1 MEEKYPQKKWWWFL
15 VFAALPVLAWGMLLL
30 TAAAHQAAAQGV
42 PVTVNEE
49 EPNAPQKVSTTA
61 DLPVVGSFTNLQKLL
76 EKAHSTT
83 LLHGGR
89 LIRSSLAVGAGADAA
104 VDNSMSLQ
112 KSAQQTPAPAAEA
125 EDYATT
131 NLQVEG
137 VDEADIVKTDGQYL
151 YQVNKGRIII
161 ARAYPPGEMKIC
173 STLQFNDTGF
183 TPRELYVDHNRLVVI
198 GTAHQEIPVQPM
210 PKNPQEPL
218 LPQSQ
223 KSIAIYPPPPYRQS
237 TLKTIIFDISN
248 KENVRQLREIELEG
262 HYVSSRKIGPALYLV
277 ANKSV
282 GDYWIMPADAENSA
296 PSYRDTAIKEDFIKI
311 GYDRIR
317 YFPGFLTPNYLLVA
331 GLNLE
336 KSTAPVKVQT
346 YLGASEN
353 IYASLEH
360 LYVAVANYGSGDP
373 EIKRPPSGPDTML
386 YKFALD
392 NGTVAYTAQG
402 KVPGT
407 VLNQFSM
414 DEYKEHLRLATTTGS
429 PWGSGEEISKNNVY
443 ILDPELQITGRVEDL
458 APGEKI
464 YAARFLGEKGYMVT
478 FRTVDPLFVIDLQDP
493 QKPRLL
499 GALKIPGYSDYLH
512 PYDENHLLGFGK
524 ETMEIPQ
531 KDHQG
536 STIGSTIIDLGMKL
550 SLFDVSDVQNPVEK
564 FKTTIGG
571 RGTHSELL
579 QNHKALL
586 WSKDKN
592 LLAFPLTVMETKS
605 TTPQGIPGYG
615 EFTFQGAY
623 IYNIDMQ
630 KGFQLKGKITHLDKE
645 DYLKAGHHWYDS
657 DKNVERILYIND
669 TLYTLSPSRIKA
681 NTLANLQ
688 EIGSLH
694 IP

>member
-1 MEEKYPQKKWWWFL
+1 MEEKFPQKKWWWFL
-15 VFAALPVLAWGMLLL
+15 VFAALPVLTWALLL
-30 TAAAHQAAAQGV
+30 FTADVLVLEASAQGL
-42 PVTVNEE
+42 PVAVNGEE
-49 EPNAPQKVSTTA
+49 LNSPEKDPVSVAA
-61 DLPVVGSFTNLQKLL
+61 DLPVIGSFTNLQKLL
-76 EKAHSTT
+76 EEARSTA
-83 LLHGGR
+83 LLYEGR
-89 LIRSSLAVGAGADAA
+89 LRRSSLALDSGAEA
-104 VDNSMSLQ
+104 VLDSMSLGKNAQ
-112 KSAQQTPAPAAEA
+112 KTPAPAMKT
-125 EDYATT
+125 EDYSTT

-151 YQVNKGRIII
+151 YQVNKGRIVI
-161 ARAYPPGEMKIC
+161 ARLYPPGEMKIC
-173 STLQFNDTGF
+173 SILQCSDAGF
-183 TPRELYVDHNRLVVI
+183 TPRELYVDQNHLVVI
-198 GTAHQEIPVQPM
+198 GTAQKEIPM
-210 PKNPQEPL
+210 PLDPQEPRH
-218 LPQSQ
+218 SEFQ

-237 TLKTIIFDISN
+237 TLKTIIFDIQDR
-248 KENVRQLREIELEG
+248 ENVRQLREIELEG

-277 ANKSV
+277 ANK
-282 GDYWIMPADAENSA
+282 GLDDYRIMKEGTEYST
-296 PSYRDTAIKEDFIKI
+296 PSYRDTAIKEDFINI
-311 GYDRIR
+311 GYERIR

-336 KSTAPVKVQT
+336 QNTAPVEVQT

-360 LYVAVANYGSGDP
+360 LYVAVTNYGRGDP
-373 EIKRPPSGPDTML
+373 EIKRLPSGPDTML

-392 NGTVAYTAQG
+392 NGGVEYTAQG

-407 VLNQFSM
+407 VLNQFSL
-414 DEYKEHLRLATTTGS
+414 DEYKGHLRLATTTGS

-443 ILDPELQITGRVEDL
+443 ILDPKLQITGRVEDL

-464 YAARFLGEKGYMVT
+464 YAARFLEERGYMVT

-536 STIGSTIIDLGMKL
+536 RTVGSTVIDLGMKL

-586 WSKDKN
+586 WNKEKN

-605 TTPQGIPGYG
+605 STPEGFPGYG

-623 IYNIDMQ
+623 IYNLDLQ
-630 KGFQLKGKITHLDKE
+630 KGFQLKGKITHLNKE
-645 DYLKAGHHWYDS
+645 DYLKAGQHWCDS
-657 DKNVERILYIND
+657 NKNVERILYISD
-669 TLYTLSPSRIKA
+669 TLYTLSPGRIKA
-681 NTLANLQ
+681 NALTDLK